1 MKVEKARQF
10 FVNFSYIAFGE
21 GCSVVCKVLQE
32 G

>member
-10 FVNFSYIAFGE
+10 FVNLYIAFGE
-21 GCSVVCKVLQE
+21 GCLVVRKVFNE